1 MNDNEDELKIDFQ
14 KLDQEIFNLYK
25 KKTKNVNLEIEKLLK
40 GVIDNVVEG

>member
-1 MNDNEDELKIDFQ
+1 MNNNEDELKIDFQ

-25 KKTKNVNLEIEKLLK
+25 KKTKNLNSEIEKLLK